1 MSMRGAAALAAVVLI
16 SAGAGA
22 DEAHIR
28 IPAAFAARVQTGEQ
42 SGLIITLESDHR
54 GPLVTVS
61 QVVRPL
67 GTVAAYPLAAPEMC
81 GDPDALVVDE
91 AFNLP
96 RDVAV
101 AAAAADSALSVLVG
115 VVSHVS
121 RRIVLD
127 EGDQLPQDGVS
138 VLRRGRGRCSGR
150 ANVTVGLLRAVGIP
164 ARVVHGVLFE
174 GRQPRWHRWGE
185 AWLGSLG
192 WMPFD
197 PGVGAGVVSVR
208 YLPCRAVVPGLQPQ
222 GLALER
228 VDEECFRMLPRRAGL
243 RVPLEHGVNL
253 RCRAPRGAG
262 EIIAVLY
269 GPDGMRWVRRG
280 TSEVDFSGLLPAR
293 YWLSW
298 RTAEH
303 VVPRVPL
310 DLRKAGNVALDLAV
324 SRRSPT

>member
-1 MSMRGAAALAAVVLI
+1 MRTAAAVAAVVLI
-16 SAGAGA
+16 SAGAAA

-28 IPAAFAARVQTGEQ
+28 IPAAFAARVQTGEH
-42 SGLIITLESDHR
+42 SGLIIALESDRR

-67 GTVAAYPLAAPEMC
+67 VAVPSYPLRVPEEC
-81 GDPDALVVDE
+81 GDPDALVLDE
-91 AFNLP
+91 AFAVP
-96 RDVAV
+96 SDVLAV
-101 AAAAADSALSVLVG
+101 AAATDSALGVLLG

-127 EGDQLPQDGVS
+127 EGDQGPQDGVS

-150 ANVTVGLLRAVGIP
+150 ANLTVGLLRAVGIP
-164 ARVVHGVLFE
+164 ARVIHGVVFE

-185 AWLGSLG
+185 AWLDSLG

-222 GLALER
+222 GLTLER
-228 VDEECFRMLPRRAGL
+228 VDEECFRLLPRRAGL
-243 RVPLEHGVNL
+243 KVPLERGVNL
-253 RCRAPRGAG
+253 RCRAPRAAG
-262 EIIAVLY
+262 EITAVLY

-280 TSEVDFSGLLPAR
+280 SCEVDFSGLLPAR

-298 RTAEH
+298 QTDDD

-310 DLRKAGNVALDLAV
+310 DLRRAGDVALDLAA
-324 SRRSPT
+324 SRRSPS